1 MKKFVGAHIS
11 SSGGVF
17 NAPKNAFE
25 IGAKSFAFFVKNQR
39 RWVSPPLTTKTIDK
53 FHKNMEKYNFSYDK
67 ILPHDSYLINLGSP
81 VKDKWEQS
89 LEAFIDE
96 VQRVSQLN
104 LKFLNFHPGSH
115 LREISE
121 EESLNLIAKAINIT
135 LEKTENVTLV
145 IENTAGQGSNL
156 GYKFEHLAFLIDK
169 TEDKSRI
176 GVCLDTCHLFAS
188 GYDLRTEETYSKT
201 MEKFEKIIGFK
212 YLKGMHLNDSKAKFA
227 SRVDRHH
234 SLGKGEIGI
243 ELFKLIM
250 QDKRINN
257 IPLILETIDTSIWK
271 DEIEVL
277 YSFCKY

>member
-1 MKKFVGAHIS
+1 MKKFVGAHVS

-25 IGAKSFAFFVKNQR
+25 IGAKTFALFVKNQR
-39 RWVSPPLTTKTIDK
+39 RWVSPPLTTKAIDK

-67 ILPHDSYLINLGSP
+67 VLPHDSYLINLGNP
-81 VKDKWEQS
+81 VKDKWEKS

-169 TEDKSRI
+169 TEDKMYFKQLEGFLEYNDAFIKKYILNEYIKKKKKELPKSKPAYEDI
-176 GVCLDTCHLFAS
+176 FVKTDIIETKTQELTT
-188 GYDLRTEETYSKT
+188 DLNLKERLLRRNC
-201 MEKFEKIIGFK
+201 FKIILEFQCVQIIFFH
-212 YLKGMHLNDSKAKFA
+212 Y
-227 SRVDRHH
+227 
-234 SLGKGEIGI
+234 E
-243 ELFKLIM
+243 
-250 QDKRINN
+250 QKR
-257 IPLILETIDTSIWK
+257 L
-271 DEIEVL
+271 
-277 YSFCKY
+277 